1 MRTRDKKCKTE
12 YYAGPWNRCRRIR
25 RMEYMR
31 AWEANFR
38 KVEPYTPGEQ
48 PKNPRVIKLNTNENP
63 YPPSPAAAEVL
74 RSMDPSILRK
84 YPDPDSS
91 LLRDAIAEYCGIS
104 PDRVFV
110 GVGSDDVLGMA
121 FLTFFNGPKPVL
133 FPNITY
139 SFYDV
144 WADLF
149 RVPYETQPL
158 DKDFRIVPED
168 YMKPNGGIVIANP
181 NAPTGVELS
190 QDLIE
195 EIVKA
200 NQESVVIVDEA
211 YVDFGARSALP
222 LTEKYENLLVVQ
234 TFSKSR
240 AFAGV
245 RIGFAM
251 GHPALIKALNCVKN
265 SYNSYTM
272 TTPTILL
279 GAAVMKDRAYFEES
293 TAKVIA
299 TRERVKK
306 ELSALGFTF
315 GDSKSNFIF
324 AKREGTDA
332 KKLFEAMREE
342 GIFVRYFN
350 KPLIRDYLRISIGT
364 DEEMDTFL
372 GYVKQYLAEQG
383 S

>member
-1 MRTRDKKCKTE
+1 M
-12 YYAGPWNRCRRIR
+12 AS
-25 RMEYMR
+25 
-31 AWEANFR
+31 WEDNVR
-38 KVEPYTPGEQ
+38 KVVPYTPGEQ
-48 PKNPRVIKLNTNENP
+48 PKIANIIKLNTNENP
-63 YPPSPAAAEVL
+63 YPPSPAVL
-74 RSMDPSILRK
+74 KALRETDGDYLRR
-84 YPDPDSS
+84 YPDPKSQDLTDAFARLHGIDSS
-91 LLRDAIAEYCGIS
+91 
-104 PDRVFV
+104 RVFA
-110 GVGSDDVLGMA
+110 GVGSDDVLAMC
-121 FLTFFNGPKPVL
+121 FLTFFNSEKPVL
-133 FPNITY
+133 FPDITY

-149 RVPYETQPL
+149 QVPYETQPL

-190 QDLIE
+190 RDLIE

-332 KKLFEAMREE
+332 KKLFEAMRAD
-342 GIFVRYFN
+342 GIFVRHFN

-372 GYVKQYLAEQG
+372 GYVKQYLAKQG